1 MTIPRT
7 LVTTLRGLLA
17 VAVVTTAP
25 GCKDGKATSA
35 PPPAPPVKVTT
46 VVQEDVSI
54 YREWIGSTVGYVTAQ
69 IRARV
74 TGYVVSQNYQ
84 EGRVVK
90 TGDLLFQI
98 DPRPYQNSLD
108 QANGKL
114 AQAESQ
120 KAQAQSQVTQNQSQV
135 EQAKAGVA
143 QAEGDLARAVATQ
156 KKTQLE
162 VERYTPLAS
171 RGSVSQQELDNAT
184 QNNLANMASVDANK
198 ANVDKAKANVLSAQA
213 AVEKAQAD
221 VAAAQANIVQ
231 AKAGVDEAQ
240 LNFGW
245 TKILSP
251 ISGIAGIKKV
261 DIGDMVGATTVLTTV
276 AQIDPIYVQFS
287 ISEQEYLPWRA
298 SHPKGATE
306 VPGFGL
312 ILADG
317 STYPHQGTANILGLE
332 VDTTTGTIP
341 VRVAFPN
348 PGNLLRAG
356 QFGKVRF
363 AVARL
368 QRALLVPQRAV
379 QDLQGLH
386 QVGIVG
392 PDEVVRVQNVQVG
405 ERVGGLWVVNKGL
418 QPGERVIV
426 EGLEKVRSGEK
437 VAATPVKTDAP
448 AGPAVVAPAAPP
460 AASSP
465 PKK

>member
-7 LVTTLRGLLA
+7 LATTFRGLLA
-17 VAVVTTAP
+17 VALVTTAA
-25 GCKDGKATSA
+25 GCRDGRATSA
-35 PPPAPPVKVTT
+35 PPPAPPVTVTT
-46 VVQEDVSI
+46 VVQQDVPV
-54 YREWIGSTVGYVTAQ
+54 YREWVGSTVGYVTAQ

-108 QANGKL
+108 QAKGKL

-143 QAEGDLARAVATQ
+143 QAESDLARAVATQ

-184 QNNLANMASVDANK
+184 QNNLANIASVDANK
-198 ANVDKAKANVLSAQA
+198 ANVEKAKANVLSAQA

-221 VAAAQANIVQ
+221 VAVAQANIVQ
-231 AKAGVDEAQ
+231 AKAALDEAQ

-251 ISGIAGIKKV
+251 INGIAGIKKV
-261 DIGDMVGATTVLTTV
+261 DIGDMVGASTVLTTV
-276 AQIDPIYVQFS
+276 AQIEPIYVQFS
-287 ISEQEYLPWRA
+287 ISEQEYLSWRA
-298 SHPKGATE
+298 AHPKGAAQ

-312 ILADG
+312 NLADG
-317 STYPHQGTANILGLE
+317 STYPHQGTADILGLE

-348 PGNLLRAG
+348 PGNLLRPG

-363 AVARL
+363 AVTTLRN
-368 QRALLVPQRAV
+368 ALLVPQRAV
-379 QDLQGLH
+379 QDLQGLY
-386 QVGIVG
+386 QVGVVG
-392 PDEVVRVQNVQVG
+392 ADEVVRVQNVQVG
-405 ERVGGLWVVNKGL
+405 ERVGGLWVITKGL

-426 EGLEKVRSGEK
+426 DGLEKVRTGEK
-437 VAATPVKTDAP
+437 VAATAAPADAP
-448 AGPAVVAPAAPP
+448 GAPKPVTPAASP